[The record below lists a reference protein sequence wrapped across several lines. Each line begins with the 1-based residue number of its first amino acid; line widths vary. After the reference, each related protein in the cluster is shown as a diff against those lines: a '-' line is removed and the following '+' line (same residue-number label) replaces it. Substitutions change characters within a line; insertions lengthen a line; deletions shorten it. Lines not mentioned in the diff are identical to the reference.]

1 MISYKKKLLFIHRG
15 KSGGNSISKVLSGEC
30 SDLCLEIKHKH
41 QDGIDRF
48 EPVSLGLEIPKHAG
62 LNQYL
67 KKDPSIQL
75 NDFYK
80 FVVIRNPYSR
90 LISAYFSPHRLINL
104 GTDEFVRSEFIKLIE
119 NQKTFRDFVC
129 LSNSDQLD
137 TNMDRILKFENLSDD
152 FNLMAKALGF
162 TQTLP
167 SLNKGANRDYR
178 DYYDDEII
186 DLVETKF
193 SEELKFFNYQF

>member
-1 MISYKKKLLFIHRG
+1 MISYEKKLLFIHRG

-30 SDLCLEIKHKH
+30 SDLSLEVKHKH

-48 EPVSLGLEIPKHAG
+48 EPVSLGLDIPKHAG
-62 LNQYL
+62 LNEYL
-67 KKDPSIQL
+67 KKDPLIKL

-80 FVVIRNPYSR
+80 FSVIRNPYSR
-90 LISAYFSPHRLINL
+90 LVSAYFSPHRLINL
-104 GTDEFVRSEFIKLIE
+104 GTDEFVRSEFINLIE
-119 NQKTFRDFVC
+119 KQKTFRGFVC
-129 LSNSDQLD
+129 LSDKDQLD
-137 TNMDRILKFENLSDD
+137 TNMDRILKFENLTKE
-152 FNLMAKALGF
+152 FNLLGKELGF

-167 SLNKGANRDYR
+167 SLNKGVSRDYR

-193 SEELKFFNYQF
+193 SEELKFFDYQF